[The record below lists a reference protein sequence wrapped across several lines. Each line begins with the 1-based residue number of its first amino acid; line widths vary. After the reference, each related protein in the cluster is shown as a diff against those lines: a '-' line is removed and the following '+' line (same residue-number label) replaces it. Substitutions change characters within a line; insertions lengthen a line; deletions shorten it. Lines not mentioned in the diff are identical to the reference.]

1 MEIMIGPEIDVVYEK
16 GVLKLPRELPLVEGA
31 TVRITIHP
39 PHRPGVVKHV
49 RFESAIS
56 HEERE
61 RLLSDTDEGALGDHS
76 APAPT

>member
-1 MEIMIGPEIDVVYEK
+1 MMTGLEIDVVYEK

-39 PHRPGVVKHV
+39 PPHRPGVVKHV
-49 RFESAIS
+49 SIESAIS

-61 RLLSDTDEGALGDHS
+61 RLLADPDAGGWEGHDVR
-76 APAPT
+76 

>member
-1 MEIMIGPEIDVVYEK
+1 MTGLEIDVVYEK
-16 GVLKLPRELPLVEGA
+16 GVLKPPRELPLVEGA

-61 RLLSDTDEGALGDHS
+61 CLLSDPDEGVWGDHS
-76 APAPT
+76 APGPT

>member
-1 MEIMIGPEIDVVYEK
+1 MSGLEIDVVYEK

-39 PHRPGVVKHV
+39 PRGRGVVKHV
-49 RFESAIS
+49 SIESAIS

-61 RLLSDTDEGALGDHS
+61 RLLADPDAGGWGGHDVR
-76 APAPT
+76 